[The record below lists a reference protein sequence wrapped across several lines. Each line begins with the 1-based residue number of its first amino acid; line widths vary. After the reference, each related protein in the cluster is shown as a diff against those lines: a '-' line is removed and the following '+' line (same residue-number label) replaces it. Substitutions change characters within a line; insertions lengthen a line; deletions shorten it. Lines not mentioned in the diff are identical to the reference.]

1 VEDEPVRTLV
11 ISVRVG
17 PFGERHRAIVSR
29 GAGLAGEPV
38 ALVVR
43 DDPHAA
49 VREALEQ
56 ARYDVADELTRR

>member
-1 VEDEPVRTLV
+1 MRTLV
-11 ISVRVG
+11 LTVRVE

-38 ALVVR
+38 SLVVR
-43 DDPHAA
+43 DDPHEA

-56 ARYDVADELTRR
+56 ARHDVADEVTR